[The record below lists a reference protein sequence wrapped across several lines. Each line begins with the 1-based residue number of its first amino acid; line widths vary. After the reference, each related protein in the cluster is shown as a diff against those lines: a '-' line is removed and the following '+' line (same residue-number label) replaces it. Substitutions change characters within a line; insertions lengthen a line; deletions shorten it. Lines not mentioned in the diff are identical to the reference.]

1 MDITKIQNLKNQAI
15 SSILEAKD
23 KQELEE
29 LRIHFLGRKGEIS
42 RLIKELPKL
51 EVEERKEIG
60 NLLNDAKAAIEEA
73 IQNQSSVISHQ
84 SSVMDKDWLDVTA
97 PGEKLD
103 QGHLHPLTRAIREIA
118 AVFERIGFIRVS
130 YPEVEWEWYAFDGL
144 NMPKTHPAR
153 DDYESFFIEGK
164 PSSKYGQMVITPHT
178 SSGQLR
184 EMQRAKPPIRI
195 INIARCG
202 RPNWD
207 AIHTPTFHQFEG
219 LVIDK
224 GINIT
229 HLKGVFDYFAINFFG
244 PKRKIR
250 LRPFHF
256 QFTEP
261 SFEVDINCPLC
272 LSKGC
277 KLCKSGWHELGGS
290 GMVHPT
296 VLKNA
301 GVDPKK
307 YSGFAFGWGV
317 ERTYAMKSGLNLDD
331 IRPLYEPDLRF
342 INQF

>member
-73 IQNQSSVISHQ
+73 ISNQQSAISY
-84 SSVMDKDWLDVTA
+84 KPLATEDWLDVTA

-118 AVFERIGFIRVS
+118 TVFERIGFIRVS

-153 DDYESFFIEGK
+153 DDYESFFVEGK

-207 AIHTPTFHQFEG
+207 ATHTPTFHQFEG

-272 LSKGC
+272 LGKGC

-290 GMVHPT
+290 GMVHPQ
-296 VLKNA
+296 VLNN
-301 GVDPKK
+301 GGIDPKK